1 MRKFRPEFDTIPFS
15 NEKLKEILEKLYQE
29 HEEEIQKLE
38 DDVEICREHIFHNT
52 EDDRQV
58 GGFTIAICFK
68 KIKEELSCSIEE
80 IGLIDDEDEWF
91 TEFKRI
97 KSLNDQ

>member
-1 MRKFRPEFDTIPFS
+1 MRKFIPTVDTIPFS
-15 NEKLKEILEKLYQE
+15 NEKLKDILEKLYE
-29 HEEEIQKLE
+29 THAEEISKLE
-38 DDVEICREHIFHNT
+38 DDIEICREHIFHNT
-52 EDDRQV
+52 SDEREV

-80 IGLIDDEDEWF
+80 IGLIDNEDEWF
-91 TEFKRI
+91 AEYKRI